1 MADPVCRWRNP
12 YVKTIKEFIDI
23 LPKTVMP
30 ATEARAIIN
39 RNFGGNF
46 FGTAYQ
52 LACQVGL
59 YYESKDKYYPRF
71 RHDPDIHEVLNYL
84 KNWLVKYYV
93 PNPYTKAGFA
103 TLNPIGIHGK
113 LCEYIVSHNG
123 NAKWDDAKKDI
134 FKEVIGNDDILKNTI
149 NFYSDVIS
157 IENGKLKPRAG
168 IEFEDLNAF
177 INDPGISDRDDKVK
191 FFNYFGMVDANKLLG
206 PEYKH
211 NFIMYGA
218 PGTGKS
224 NELESRSAVFGSR
237 KKRIT
242 FYPDYSYA
250 KFAGS
255 YKPVTYYKKPVA
267 VVEFY
272 DTKEQGQQNK
282 DIINEPVIDYAFT
295 PGPFLQ
301 ALSEAF
307 LSDDPYLLVIEEVN
321 RANAAAVFGEI
332 FQLLDRTSG
341 VSDYKVM
348 LSDEAMLYL
357 KGKLGSEFNKVKD
370 GIYLPSNL
378 YIWATMNSAD
388 QGVFHMDAAFKR
400 RWSFEYL
407 PLNKN
412 QAIREGKSILFGI
425 KKYDWNSFRQI
436 INTFLS
442 VDCKIPEDRLIGP
455 FFLSEAELIDS
466 NSIKNKLLLYLRD
479 DVLRHNHRK
488 LFEADTFS
496 NIIELYDTNANIF
509 VQVLMEKLD
518 ALTDVS
524 EQQ

>member
-1 MADPVCRWRNP
+1 MADPICRWRNP
-12 YVKTIKEFIDI
+12 YIKTIKEFIDI
-23 LPKTVMP
+23 LPKTVM
-30 ATEARAIIN
+30 AASQARAIIN
-39 RNFGGNF
+39 KNFGGNF
-46 FGTAYQ
+46 FATAYQ
-52 LACQVGL
+52 LACQLGL
-59 YYESKDKYYPRF
+59 YYESDDKYYPRF
-71 RHDPDIHEVLNYL
+71 RYDPDIHEVLSYL
-84 KNWLVKYYV
+84 KNWFIKYYV
-93 PNPYTKAGFA
+93 PNPYTKVGFA
-103 TLNPIGIHGK
+103 KLDPIGIHGK
-113 LCEYIVSHNG
+113 FCEYIINHKG

-157 IENGKLKPRAG
+157 VENGKLKPKPG
-168 IEFEDLNAF
+168 IETDDLKAF
-177 INDPGISDRDDKVK
+177 IYDPNITDRNDKTK
-191 FFNYFGMVDANKLLG
+191 FFNYFGMVDENKLL
-206 PEYKH
+206 ESDYKH

-224 NELESRSAVFGSR
+224 NELEKRSAVFGNR

-255 YKPVTYYKKPVA
+255 YKPVTYYKKPINPI
-267 VVEFY
+267 EFY

-282 DIINEPVIDYAFT
+282 GIINEPVIDYSFA

-307 LSDDPYLLVIEEVN
+307 LSDSPYLLVIEEIN

-332 FQLLDRTSG
+332 FQLLDRTNGS
-341 VSDYKVM
+341 SDYKVM

-357 KGKLGSEFNKVKD
+357 KGKLGSEFSKVKD
-370 GIYLPSNL
+370 GIFLPSNL

-407 PLNKN
+407 PLDKN
-412 QAIREGKSILFGI
+412 QGVIKGSPILFGA
-425 KKYDWNSFRQI
+425 KNYEWNSFRLVL
-436 INTFLS
+436 NTYLS

-455 FFLSEAELIDS
+455 FFLSEAELIDG

-488 LFEADTFS
+488 LFDADTFS
-496 NIIELYDTNANIF
+496 SIIELYDSNGNVF
-509 VQVLMEKLD
+509 VQVFMDKLD
-518 ALTDVS
+518 ALSDVS